1 MASPE
6 VVDIESL
13 IQPISDEAP
22 AGEDI
27 REDRSPSSVFYQI
40 KDARERARS
49 AERNMFHEE
58 DTGESANDAWREIL
72 DIAPTIL
79 KEKSKDL
86 EVAAWYLEALLRIYG
101 FGGLRDGFRLSA
113 KLIEGFWDDIYPVPD
128 EDDEEDV
135 REIRSAPF
143 AGLNGEG
150 REGTLIA
157 PIKRVEITDDVDP
170 GPYAYWQYQQALDI
184 QKIHDEDARDERIA
198 EAQVSVDLF
207 DKVINETS
215 VSFCQN
221 LIDDLE
227 GALEAFAELNTALDE
242 KADNYSPPSSNI
254 KNTLNEILGT
264 VNHLTKDKLA
274 MAAPAEDAEGE
285 AGADGE
291 APAAGG
297 SSAGGAGNAA
307 NIANAVV
314 ANREEAFRQ
323 LLKIAEFFKKTE
335 PHSPVSYAI
344 EKTVR
349 WGRMSLHELMNELLL
364 DSQAKENYE
373 MLTGVKLEPE
383 DEY

>member
-6 VVDIESL
+6 VIDIESL

-27 REDRSPSSVFYQI
+27 RADRSPTSVFYKI

-72 DIAPTIL
+72 EIAPEIL
-79 KEKSKDL
+79 RDKSKDL
-86 EVAAWYLEALLRIYG
+86 EVAAWYVEALLRIHG
-101 FGGLRDGFRLSA
+101 FAGLRDGFLLSKSLVA
-113 KLIEGFWDDIYPVPD
+113 DFWDDIFPIPE

-135 REIRSAPF
+135 REIRCAPF

-150 REGTLIA
+150 RDGTLIA
-157 PIKRVEITDDVDP
+157 PLKRIDITEESDK
-170 GPYAYWQYQQALDI
+170 GPYAYWQYQQALEI
-184 QKIHDEDARDERIA
+184 QRIHDEDARDERIA
-198 EAQVSVDLF
+198 SAGVSLDLF
-207 DKVINETS
+207 DKVINDTS

-221 LIDDLE
+221 LIADLE
-227 GALEAFAELNTALDE
+227 GAIDAYNELTQVFDE
-242 KADNYSPPSSNI
+242 KAESYSPPSSNI
-254 KNTLNEILGT
+254 KNTLSEILGT
-264 VNHLTKDKLA
+264 INHLTKDKLA
-274 MAAPAEDAEGE
+274 LAAPTEEASEEAAGE
-285 AGADGE
+285 AGA
-291 APAAGG
+291 PAASGG
-297 SSAGGAGNAA
+297 SGGDTTS
-307 NIANAVV
+307 IANAVV
-314 ANREEAFRQ
+314 ASREDAFRQ